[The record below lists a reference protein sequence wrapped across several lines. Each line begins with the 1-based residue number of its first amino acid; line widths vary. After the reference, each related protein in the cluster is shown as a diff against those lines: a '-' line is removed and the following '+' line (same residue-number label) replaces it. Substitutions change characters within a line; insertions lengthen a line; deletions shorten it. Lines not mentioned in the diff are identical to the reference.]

1 MSLSW
6 LFNGIVSALLL
17 PPLNGLL
24 LVLVGLLAL
33 PRRPRLGRLLVV
45 SGVLVVSLLSLGVV
59 ARALLVPLEARHPPF
74 NPDAPERAS
83 IGAVVVLGGG
93 RYRNAPEFGDDDI
106 AGAALDRLRYAA
118 LLARHLQ
125 RPLLVTGGAPEGGG
139 RSEAEAM
146 QRSLQRDFGVQ
157 VRWLENRSVNTAENA
172 RLSADILAA
181 AGVSRVV
188 LVTHAWH
195 MPRAV
200 LAFSA
205 TGLDVVPAPTVYS
218 STGAVT
224 PLHFVPRAA
233 AMQESARAMHEWI
246 GIAWY
251 HLRH

>member
-6 LFNGIVSALLL
+6 LFNSIASAVLL

-24 LVLVGLLAL
+24 IILLGLLAW
-33 PRRPRLGRLLVV
+33 PRRPRLGRLLVL
-45 SGVLVVSLLSLGVV
+45 SGMLLVALLSLGVV
-59 ARALLVPLEARHPPF
+59 ARALLVPLESRYPPL
-74 NPDAPERAS
+74 NPEALERAPV
-83 IGAVVVLGGG
+83 GAVVVLGGG
-93 RYRNAPEFGDDDI
+93 RYRNAPEFGEDDI
-106 AGAALDRLRYAA
+106 AGAALDRLRYGA
-118 LLARHLQ
+118 LLAKRLQ

-139 RSEAEAM
+139 KTEAEAM
-146 QRSLQRDFGVQ
+146 QRSLQRDFGVTA
-157 VRWLENRSVNTAENA
+157 RWVEDRSVNTAENA
-172 RLSADILAA
+172 RFSAEILSGEGI
-181 AGVSRVV
+181 SRVA

-205 TGLDVVPAPTVYS
+205 TGLEVVPAPTVYS

-251 HLRH
+251 RLRH